1 MPKPILPLICAS
13 LALGQLGAGAHAQT
27 SQGFEGFLCCNMLS
41 DGSWISDINYHAQ
54 GKQRLKAGTP
64 VKVTGYGRWR
74 VLVEIDGKSLAI
86 GNDYSRDIKLEDFA
100 RRYVVAEDPAAAL
113 KGAPAKVRDAIAEG
127 KVTRGMTRPQVLMAL
142 GYPIS
147 SYTPKLD
154 VPLWRY
160 WLDRSSEFQVFW
172 GDDGRVDNI
181 FGPPAVRARV
191 TLE

>member
-1 MPKPILPLICAS
+1 MPKLTLPLVCAS
-13 LALGQLGAGAHAQT
+13 LALGLPGTGVQAQ
-27 SQGFEGFLCCNMLS
+27 SPQGFEGFLCCNMQS

-54 GKQRLKAGTP
+54 GKQRVKAGTP

-113 KGAPAKVRDAIAEG
+113 KGVPAKVREAIAEG
-127 KVTRGMTRPQVLMAL
+127 KVMRGMTRPQVLMAL

-147 SYTPKLD
+147 SYTPNLD

-172 GDDGRVDNI
+172 GEDGRVDNI
-181 FGPPAVRARV
+181 FGTPGVRARV